1 MGEGLGV
8 EQELTCWA
16 QVYLLG
22 ELSAQAGYTE
32 EACKYSKLDYV
43 KLAMMFVILRLR
55 G

>member
-22 ELSAQAGYTE
+22 EMSAQAGYTE
-32 EACKYSKLDYV
+32 EACKYSL
-43 KLAMMFVILRLR
+43 MFVILQLQR
-55 G
+55 